1 MENENHQCFY
11 WLEKRCRWSL
21 NFKINWGR
29 VSMFYYDMN
38 ASDDTRVD
46 NTKKFKDVKIK
57 LGPDDTKSKYM

>member
-1 MENENHQCFY
+1 M
-11 WLEKRCRWSL
+11 
-21 NFKINWGR
+21 
-29 VSMFYYDMN
+29 VSMFYNDMN